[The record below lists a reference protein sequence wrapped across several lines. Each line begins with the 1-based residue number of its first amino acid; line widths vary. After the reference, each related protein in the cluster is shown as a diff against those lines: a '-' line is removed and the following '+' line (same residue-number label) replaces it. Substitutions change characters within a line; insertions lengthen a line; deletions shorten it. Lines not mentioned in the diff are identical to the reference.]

1 MLRVSVLVLIL
12 TILCI
17 VFMKNAIDC
26 ANNSKAAVNKMKDLK
41 AKMITEKLQK
51 ENLIQNNVESSD

>member
-1 MLRVSVLVLIL
+1 
-12 TILCI
+12 
-17 VFMKNAIDC
+17 MKNAIDC